1 MTIKRERLPVP
12 LDTAIRTVAPHRFKK
27 GDPRPEGAGRKK
39 GQVNKITPLLKEAII
54 MAAEAEGR
62 DQNGKDGLIGYLR
75 VLSRREPAV
84 FGRLLEKL
92 LPYQLTGKDGSPM
105 QIEHTTKEQII
116 ERFKERGLPL
126 PPSLLEMPAHGDPAD
141 GGKAN

>member
-1 MTIKRERLPVP
+1 MVKRLRLE
-12 LDTAIRTVAPHRFKK
+12 DAIEEAAPANGRKLFKK

-39 GQVNKITPLLKEAII
+39 GQKNKMSVLLKDAILL
-54 MAAEAEGR
+54 AAECEGR
-62 DQNGKDGLIGYLR
+62 NGMGLDGLVGALR
-75 VLSRREPAV
+75 QLFRREPAV

-105 QIEHTTKEQII
+105 QMVHSTKDQIV

-126 PPSLLEMPAHGDPAD
+126 PPSLLDMPAHGEGD
-141 GGKAN
+141 GEKAN